1 MNSNTPGAVHSGA
14 FSRPSYE
21 LSVNIS
27 RNEQRAL
34 HVLALGGRILH
45 ERGDSSKITSVT
57 CVTRE
62 GMVLVDCD
70 LAVFNQLRRKR
81 LIESQGGRPYRVSKR
96 GRISV
101 RAQLDNQGA

>member
-1 MNSNTPGAVHSGA
+1 M
-14 FSRPSYE
+14 
-21 LSVNIS
+21 NIS
-27 RNEQRAL
+27 RHEQRAL

-45 ERGDSSKITSVT
+45 ERPDGPKITSVM

-62 GMVLVDCD
+62 GMVLADFD
-70 LAVFNQLRRKR
+70 LTAFNRLRRKR
-81 LIESQGGRPYRVSKR
+81 LIESRSGGPYQISKR

>member
-1 MNSNTPGAVHSGA
+1 M
-14 FSRPSYE
+14 
-21 LSVNIS
+21 NIS

-45 ERGDSSKITSVT
+45 ERGDGPKITAVR

-62 GMVLVDCD
+62 GMVLADCD
-70 LAVFNQLRRKR
+70 LTVFDRLRRKR
-81 LIESQGGRPYRVSKR
+81 LIESRSGSPYRISKR
-96 GRISV
+96 GRTSV

>member
-1 MNSNTPGAVHSGA
+1 M
-14 FSRPSYE
+14 
-21 LSVNIS
+21 NIS

-45 ERGDSSKITSVT
+45 ERGEGAKITSVT

-62 GMVLVDCD
+62 GMILADFN
-70 LAVFNQLRRKR
+70 LAVFHRLRRKR
-81 LIESQGGRPYRVSKR
+81 LIESRSGSPYRISRR

-101 RAQLDNQGA
+101 RAQLDNQGM